1 VSQNQVLA
9 RKWRPRS
16 FSQLIGQEHVVRA
29 LTNALEQKRLHH
41 AYLFTGTRGVGKTT
55 IARILAKALN
65 CRTGITPV
73 PCGACPACSGI
84 DEGRF
89 IDLIELDAASNTQ
102 VEKMRELL
110 ENALYAPTA
119 ARYKVY
125 IIDEVHMLS
134 KSAFNAMLKTL
145 EEPPEHVKFILATTD
160 PQRIPVTVLS
170 RCLQFNLKQIP
181 PPLISARL
189 KHVLEEEKIS
199 CDPVSLQLLA
209 RAAQG
214 SMRDAL
220 SILDQAIAFGEGN
233 IEEAGVRDMLGAIDQ
248 GYLYDLLDSLARKD
262 GAGMLAIADTM
273 EARSLSFDAA
283 LQDLALLLHRLALAQ
298 IVPSAIGEDT
308 SERERV
314 FALAALFPPQD
325 VQLFYQ
331 MAILGR
337 NDLSRAPDEYAG
349 FTMTLMRMLAFLPAD
364 MVDADAKSGVAA
376 SPPSVA
382 PMNGSG
388 AGKGV
393 GRSSPGP
400 APVGSA
406 KPVTPARNTSSPQQA
421 ARQLSPPVAAAES
434 IAVASGKEKTAANAR
449 TAAASGEAEEA
460 RMPAGPDSAMDLLS
474 GDWATAIGQLK
485 LSGMAKELAQHCEVK
500 NVSIHE
506 IEFAI
511 PKASRHL
518 LDYQDKLKAV
528 LSEHACRPL
537 RLKFS
542 VGEGTGMTPAEQE
555 DREKQEKQLQAIA
568 AIESDPFVRDLVENF
583 DARLIVSS
591 IKPIQ

>member
-1 VSQNQVLA
+1 MT
-9 RKWRPRS
+9 
-16 FSQLIGQEHVVRA
+16 GQEHVVRA

-41 AYLFTGTRGVGKTT
+41 AYLFTGTRGIGKTT

-65 CRTGITPV
+65 CHTGITAA
-73 PCGACPACSGI
+73 PCGACTACSEI

-110 ENALYAPTA
+110 ENALYAPTI

-160 PQRIPVTVLS
+160 PQKIPVTVLS

-181 PPLISARL
+181 PSLISARL

-209 RAAQG
+209 HAAQG

-220 SILDQAIAFGEGN
+220 SILDQAIAFGEGR
-233 IEEAGVRDMLGAIDQ
+233 IEEAGVRAMLGAIDQ
-248 GYLYDLLDSLARKD
+248 GYLYDLLDALARKD
-262 GAGMLAIADTM
+262 GAGMLAIADAM

-283 LQDLALLLHRLALAQ
+283 LQDLATLLHRLALAQ

-308 SERERV
+308 PERERV
-314 FALAALFPPQD
+314 FALAAVFPPQD

-337 NDLSRAPDEYAG
+337 SDLSRAPDEYAG
-349 FTMTLMRMLAFLPAD
+349 FTMTLMRMLAFLPENMPGAAAKPPVPASSPVPAARMSGGRTD
-364 MVDADAKSGVAA
+364 KDALH
-376 SPPSVA
+376 
-382 PMNGSG
+382 
-388 AGKGV
+388 
-393 GRSSPGP
+393 SSPGP
-400 APVGSA
+400 GPIHSVKSGAAAMESAVSKEQIAERTAKGPAAQKAGQPPGRLAAIAVGGSA
-406 KPVTPARNTSSPQQA
+406 AGA
-421 ARQLSPPVAAAES
+421 AGNAEITAGAKAAA
-434 IAVASGKEKTAANAR
+434 I
-449 TAAASGEAEEA
+449 SGEAAEEA
-460 RMPAGPDSAMDLLS
+460 PTPAGADPLMDLLI
-474 GDWATAIGQLK
+474 GNWTAAISHLK
-485 LSGMAKELAQHCEVK
+485 LSGIAKELAQHCEVK
-500 NVSIHE
+500 NVSAHE

-518 LDYQDKLKAV
+518 LGYQDKLKAV
-528 LSEHACRPL
+528 LSDYADRPL

-542 VGEGTGMTPAEQE
+542 VGDGTGLTPAEQE
-555 DREKQEKQLQAIA
+555 DREKQEKQMQAIA

>member
-1 VSQNQVLA
+1 LT
-9 RKWRPRS
+9 
-16 FSQLIGQEHVVRA
+16 GQEHVVKA

-41 AYLFTGTRGVGKTT
+41 AYLFTGTRGIGKTT

-65 CRTGITPV
+65 CRTGITPI
-73 PCGACPACSGI
+73 PCGTCTACCEI

-89 IDLIELDAASNTQ
+89 IDLIELDAASHTQ
-102 VEKMRELL
+102 VDKMRELL

-125 IIDEVHMLS
+125 IIDEAHMLS
-134 KSAFNAMLKTL
+134 KPAFNAMLKTL

-181 PPLISARL
+181 PSLISARL

-199 CDPVSLQLLA
+199 CDPVSLQLLSH
-209 RAAQG
+209 AAQG

-220 SILDQAIAFGEGN
+220 SILDQAIAFGEGR
-233 IEEAGVRDMLGAIDQ
+233 IEEASVRDMLGAIDQ
-248 GYLYDLLDSLARKD
+248 GYLYDLLDALARKD
-262 GAGMLAIADTM
+262 GAGMLAIADAM

-283 LQDLALLLHRLALAQ
+283 LQDLATLLHRLALAQ
-298 IVPSAIGEDT
+298 ILPSAIGEHT
-308 SERERV
+308 PERERV
-314 FALAALFPPQD
+314 FTLAAVFPPQD

-337 NDLSRAPDEYAG
+337 SDLSRAPDEYAG
-349 FTMTLMRMLAFLPAD
+349 FTMTLMRMLAFLPED
-364 MVDADAKSGVAA
+364 MPGAAAKPGVPASSPLPAARMNGRRTDKDALHSSPRPRPARSVESGTAAMDNTISKEQTVERTAKGSATQKAEQPPPSAALAVGGSAA
-376 SPPSVA
+376 SA
-382 PMNGSG
+382 AGNADTAAG
-388 AGKGV
+388 A
-393 GRSSPGP
+393 
-400 APVGSA
+400 
-406 KPVTPARNTSSPQQA
+406 
-421 ARQLSPPVAAAES
+421 
-434 IAVASGKEKTAANAR
+434 KTAAISEEGAK
-449 TAAASGEAEEA
+449 EAP
-460 RMPAGPDSAMDLLS
+460 MPAGEDSLVDLLS
-474 GDWATAIGQLK
+474 GNWTAAISHLK

-500 NVSIHE
+500 NVSAHE

-511 PKASRHL
+511 PKVSSHL
-518 LDYQDKLKAV
+518 LGYQDRLKAV
-528 LSEHACRPL
+528 LSEYAGRPL

-542 VGEGTGMTPAEQE
+542 VGDGTGMTPAEQE
-555 DREKQEKQLQAIA
+555 DRDKQEKQLQAIA